1 MNTFTFSE
9 FFSIIDKKDKKSRL
23 AADIFIHIEYKST
36 AEQEDIMRAVVAVIG
51 KDTVGILA
59 KVSGICA
66 EHNANVMDVTQTIM
80 QDLFAM
86 TMMIEISKLNIDYID
101 FADKLTKAGSE
112 MGLQVH
118 VMHEDIFNA
127 MHTI

>member
-1 MNTFTFSE
+1 
-9 FFSIIDKKDKKSRL
+9 
-23 AADIFIHIEYKST
+23 
-36 AEQEDIMRAVVAVIG
+36 MRAVVAVIG

-86 TMMIEISKLNIDYID
+86 TMMIEISKLKIDYID
-101 FADKLTKAGSE
+101 FADKLTKAGSD
-112 MGLQVH
+112 MQQAVADQGLVAH

-127 MHTI
+127 MHRI

>member
-1 MNTFTFSE
+1 MYAGSDFIQSYHPKPA
-9 FFSIIDKKDKKSRL
+9 DKEDK
-23 AADIFIHIEYKST
+23 
-36 AEQEDIMRAVVAVIG
+36 MRAVVAVIG

-66 EHNANVMDVTQTIM
+66 ECKANVMDVTQTIM

-86 TMMIEISKLNIDYID
+86 TMMIEISDLTIDYAA
-101 FADKLTKAGSE
+101 FADKLTAAGKE

-127 MHTI
+127 MHRI